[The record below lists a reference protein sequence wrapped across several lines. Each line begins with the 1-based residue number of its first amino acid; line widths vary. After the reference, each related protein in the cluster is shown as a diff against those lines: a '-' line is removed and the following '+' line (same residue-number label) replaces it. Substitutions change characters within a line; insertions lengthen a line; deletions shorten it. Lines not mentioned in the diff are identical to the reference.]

1 MRRFGCLFA
10 ICAIIFCLCPVSV
23 NAVELDIKAKSAC
36 LMDIETGT
44 VLYEMNSHQALPPA
58 SVTKVMTMLLV
69 MEAIDEG
76 LIAMTDLVTASEA
89 AAAKGGSQIY
99 LKVGESMTVEE
110 MLKSVAVSSA
120 NDCAFVSHHSTKAG
134 SKTFMVL
141 LPAKVVLP
149 PLELFVP
156 ISLP

>member
-1 MRRFGCLFA
+1 MRRLGCFIA
-10 ICAIIFCLCPVSV
+10 VCAMVFCLCPARAH
-23 NAVELDIKAKSAC
+23 AVELDIKAKSAC
-36 LMDIETGT
+36 LMDVETGT

-76 LIAMTDLVTASEA
+76 RIAMTDLVTASEA

-110 MLKSVAVSSA
+110 MLKSVSVPQTTA
-120 NDCAFVSHHSTKAG
+120 
-134 SKTFMVL
+134 
-141 LPAKVVLP
+141 PAP
-149 PLELFVP
+149 WRS
-156 ISLP
+156 ISPAAKGHVWI